1 MNEFDNKDLNTD
13 MNGTPTDGDCN
24 ISASPSSENTGAA
37 QPLRETRFDAEEGGR
52 TAQGPFSAS
61 SGAQSQPTYGEGQP
75 SQPRPTYGAEQPAQA
90 QPAYGAGQPAQAQPT
105 YGAEQSAQPRPAY
118 GAGQPAQ
125 AQPIYGA
132 GQPAQHNPAHP
143 PRYEYSYRNGQAYS
157 TYGYGGEHGYGTVG
171 SNGTYSYSAPVK
183 PHPEKKPKAPK
194 KFGAGFVC
202 VMLAVAVIVSAGL
215 GIGGSYLLFGRN
227 GAQSSQGGS
236 SGGGNTVIYEN
247 SDSKV
252 DASQA
257 AGSTSVADVVAAVE
271 DSVVEITTEKVTTS
285 NFFGQYVTKGAGSGV
300 VISADG
306 YIVTNNHVVEE
317 ATNVTVTLTDRTTYD
332 ATIVGRDEK
341 TDVAVIKI
349 NATGLTPAVLGDS
362 SKVVV
367 GQDVIVIGNPLGSLG
382 GSVTAGIVSALDR
395 QISVDDQTMTLMQVD
410 AAINPGN
417 SGGGAFDANGNLIG
431 IVNAKT
437 SGSSIDN
444 LGFAIPVNIVKPVIA
459 DIIEYGYVTGRI
471 STGFEPIDLTDSVT
485 AISYRV
491 SRTGIYVY
499 RVTDPTSPFRSGDLL
514 VSMDGTVI
522 ASMTDY
528 NSVVDSHKI
537 GDTIS
542 VTIIRNGEQKT
553 VSLTFGEYIP
563 SDNG

>member
-1 MNEFDNKDLNTD
+1 
-13 MNGTPTDGDCN
+13 
-24 ISASPSSENTGAA
+24 
-37 QPLRETRFDAEEGGR
+37 
-52 TAQGPFSAS
+52 
-61 SGAQSQPTYGEGQP
+61 
-75 SQPRPTYGAEQPAQA
+75 
-90 QPAYGAGQPAQAQPT
+90 
-105 YGAEQSAQPRPAY
+105 
-118 GAGQPAQ
+118 
-125 AQPIYGA
+125 
-132 GQPAQHNPAHP
+132 
-143 PRYEYSYRNGQAYS
+143 
-157 TYGYGGEHGYGTVG
+157 
-171 SNGTYSYSAPVK
+171 
-183 PHPEKKPKAPK
+183 
-194 KFGAGFVC
+194 
-202 VMLAVAVIVSAGL
+202 
-215 GIGGSYLLFGRN
+215 
-227 GAQSSQGGS
+227 
-236 SGGGNTVIYEN
+236 
-247 SDSKV
+247 
-252 DASQA
+252 
-257 AGSTSVADVVAAVE
+257 
-271 DSVVEITTEKVTTS
+271 
-285 NFFGQYVTKGAGSGV
+285 
-300 VISADG
+300 
-306 YIVTNNHVVEE
+306 
-317 ATNVTVTLTDRTTYD
+317 
-332 ATIVGRDEK
+332 
-341 TDVAVIKI
+341 
-349 NATGLTPAVLGDS
+349 
-362 SKVVV
+362 
-367 GQDVIVIGNPLGSLG
+367 
-382 GSVTAGIVSALDR
+382 
-395 QISVDDQTMTLMQVD
+395 MTLMQVD